1 MKRSVLITFGIVSLA
16 TVLIYGLVQIFTLR
30 FQHGDIYP
38 AYSTLRADPLGTKV
52 LYDAFD
58 GMPGFR
64 VQRNF
69 RPITEHRVGEQIT
82 LVYSGIERRS
92 VWGEAEIKT
101 LEALVTNGARA
112 AFAFAPEDLASARPA
127 FKPAPIGVPKSGNKP
142 PATPAP
148 TPAPPPAPAATP
160 APATPAPGTDE
171 PNDEASLDDIEGVKF
186 SEIRDRWG
194 AAFALPKG
202 KTGAAFDRHA
212 VATPEADDL
221 EPNLSWHS
229 ALYFKDLSP
238 AWRTLYTC
246 EGKPVVIERKYGDG
260 SLVLAADA
268 YFLSNEALRKERSTR
283 LVGWFIGRPRT
294 LIFDEESHGVTENAN
309 LASLTRKYRLQ
320 GVVAGLG
327 LIAALFVWKHAFP
340 LVPKR
345 RDPRADDSEVRGK
358 DAEEGF
364 TNLLRRSISVGQIV
378 KACAVEWERAFGH
391 RARAEELAHVRAVLR
406 ANEAKT
412 VRDPVAAYRT
422 IAQGLNRRNSKS

>member
-1 MKRSVLITFGIVSLA
+1 MKRPVLITFGIVALA
-16 TVLIYGLVQIFTLR
+16 AVLIYGLVQVFTLR
-30 FQHGDIYP
+30 FQHGDVYP
-38 AYSTLRADPLGTKV
+38 PYSTLRGDPLGAKV
-52 LYDAFD
+52 LHDAID

-69 RPITEHRVGEQIT
+69 RPITEHRAGEQIT

-92 VWGEAEIKT
+92 IWGESEIKT

-112 AFAFAPEDLASARPA
+112 AFAFAPEDLASARAA
-127 FKPAPIGVPKSGNKP
+127 FKPVPIGVPKSGKK
-142 PATPAP
+142 
-148 TPAPPPAPAATP
+148 PAATP
-160 APATPAPGTDE
+160 APPAPPAATPGPTAPTAETDE
-171 PNDEASLDDIEGVKF
+171 PNDDVFVDDGEGVKF

-202 KTGAAFDRHA
+202 KTGAAFDRRA
-212 VATPEADDL
+212 IATTEADGL
-221 EPNLSWHS
+221 EPDLSWHS

-260 SLVLAADA
+260 TIVLAADA
-268 YFLSNEALRKERSTR
+268 YFLSNEALRKERSPR
-283 LVGWFIGRPRT
+283 LLGWFIGPPRT

-345 RDPRADDSEVRGK
+345 RDLRVEDSEVRGK

-364 TNLLRRSISVGQIV
+364 INLLRRSISVGQIV
-378 KACAVEWERAFGH
+378 KVCAEEWERAHGH
-391 RARAEELAHVRAVLR
+391 RARAEETAHVRAVLR
-406 ANEAKT
+406 AHEAKT

-422 IAQGLNRRNSKS
+422 IAQGLARKNPKP